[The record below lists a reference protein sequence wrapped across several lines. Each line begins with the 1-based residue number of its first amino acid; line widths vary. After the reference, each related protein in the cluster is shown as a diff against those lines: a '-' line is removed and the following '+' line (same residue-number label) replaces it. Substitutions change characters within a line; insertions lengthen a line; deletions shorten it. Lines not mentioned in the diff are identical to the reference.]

1 MARPEANETGRVTA
15 ASGRQSLESSHSLT
29 ADVNPSAEGLGDL
42 FDLTGKNA
50 FVPGGYGGIGEA
62 IARGLVARGA
72 RVAIAGRHPDRAT
85 ALAST
90 LRQAGYEAVGFGLD
104 VRWPA
109 EIRDAVTQV
118 VDELGGLDILVNCIG
133 IQMEEPL
140 LEVTEAAFDSVYT
153 VNLKSAMFLGQAVA
167 RHQVSAGRGGR
178 QVHLLSVRS
187 RLGLRGRGY
196 SAYVASKGG
205 LATLICQHAV
215 ELAPHGITVNGV
227 APTFVN
233 TEMARPYLDDP
244 EFRSAL
250 EARIPL
256 GRVAEPRDIVGPVTF
271 FVSPAA
277 GFVTG
282 QVLYV
287 DGGITASQ

>member
-1 MARPEANETGRVTA
+1 MARPEASPDGRA
-15 ASGRQSLESSHSLT
+15 QS
-29 ADVNPSAEGLGDL
+29 VDL
-42 FDLTGKNA
+42 FDLSGKVA
-50 FVPGGYGGIGEA
+50 FIPGGYGGIGQA
-62 IARGLVARGA
+62 IAHGLAARGA
-72 RVAIAGRHPDRAT
+72 RVAVAGRHHERAT
-85 ALAST
+85 TAANELTA
-90 LRQAGYEAVGFGLD
+90 AGHEAIGFAFD
-104 VRWPA
+104 VRWPG

-118 VDELGGLDILVNCIG
+118 VDELGGLDILVNCVG
-133 IQMEEPL
+133 TQMEEPL
-140 LEVTEAAFDSVYT
+140 LEVSEAAFDTVYS
-153 VNLKSAMFLGQAVA
+153 VNLKAAMFLGQAAA

-178 QVHLLSVRS
+178 QVHILSVRS
-187 RLGLRGRGY
+187 KLGLRGRGY

-205 LATLICQHAV
+205 LAAMICQHAV

-227 APTFVN
+227 APTFVR
-233 TEMARPYLDDP
+233 TELVRAYLEDV

-256 GRVAEPRDIVGPVTF
+256 GRIAEPADIVGPVTF

-277 GFVTG
+277 DFVTG

>member
-1 MARPEANETGRVTA
+1 MARPDIDHQVAP
-15 ASGRQSLESSHSLT
+15 QS
-29 ADVNPSAEGLGDL
+29 ADL
-42 FDLTGKNA
+42 FDLSGKVA
-50 FVPGGYGGIGEA
+50 FIPGGYGGIGEA
-62 IARGLVARGA
+62 VAFGLAARGA
-72 RVAIAGRHPDRAT
+72 RIAVAGRHPERAT
-85 ALAST
+85 DVARALEK
-90 LRQAGYEAVGFGLD
+90 AGYEALGLGLD
-104 VRWPA
+104 VRWPG
-109 EIRDAVTQV
+109 EIRDAVDQV
-118 VDELGGLDILVNCIG
+118 VEDMGSVDILVNCVG

-140 LEVTEAAFDSVYT
+140 LEVTEAAFDSVYS
-153 VNLKSAMFLGQAVA
+153 VNLKAAMFLGQAVA
-167 RHQVSAGRGGR
+167 RHQVAAGKGGKH
-178 QVHLLSVRS
+178 VHLLSVRS

-205 LATLICQHAV
+205 LALLICQHAA

-227 APTFVN
+227 APTFVR
-233 TEMARPYLDDP
+233 TEMARPYLEDD

-256 GRVAEPRDIVGPVTF
+256 GRVAEPDDIVGPVTF

-287 DGGITASQ
+287 DGGITATQ